1 MPQVGSQGVTPA
13 ATTTTT
19 TRGTNVIL
27 LSRSDLQPWNGKNV
41 KEINGFIPKNQQT
54 NSFSNTAVPYN
65 PLTYA
70 QPNSTPMATPTPFVA
85 LTPTPIRL
93 ISPLS
98 MVQSTGTT
106 VTPGVTQVSGVTPT
120 LVARTPVPVQ
130 PSTLTPVTPAPVAAT
145 PAPAATTPAVAAT
158 TPAPVAATTPAPVA
172 ATPGVPPASA
182 ASAPSQT
189 PGKASI
195 PASTVPTNIAP
206 ASPPTTHTMNLKP
219 NSRSRRSSI
228 TERFPQIT
236 TERLSE
242 LVKM

>member
-1 MPQVGSQGVTPA
+1 M
-13 ATTTTT
+13 
-19 TRGTNVIL
+19 N
-27 LSRSDLQPWNGKNV
+27 
-41 KEINGFIPKNQQT
+41 EINGFIPKNQQT

-93 ISPLS
+93 MSPLS

-130 PSTLTPVTPAPVAAT
+130 PSTLTPVTPAPAAT
-145 PAPAATTPAVAAT
+145 PAPVP
-158 TPAPVAATTPAPVA
+158 PAPVA
-172 ATPGVPPASA
+172 ATPAVPPASA
-182 ASAPSQT
+182 TPAPSQT

-206 ASPPTTHTMNLKP
+206 ASPPTTHTMKLKP